1 MNNDETLT
9 RVREMVLPDD
19 KRTGIQQA
27 ERIAYWLD
35 EFGRIPLTNIRIGL
49 DPIVGA
55 IPWLGDTFTA
65 GLSIYLIGTGLYYG
79 LPKIVLLRM
88 ASNVGIDFL
97 IGLVPYVGDAADF
110 FVKSNRRNLRLL
122 REYAGERTTPRL
134 SDWLF
139 AGSLILLL
147 LALVASTMTLSF
159 WLARKAWL
167 WLGE

>member
-1 MNNDETLT
+1 MKNDETLA

-27 ERIAYWLD
+27 ERVVYWLD

-49 DPIVGA
+49 DPIIGA

-79 LPKIVLLRM
+79 LPKTVILRM
-88 ASNVGIDFL
+88 ASNVAIDFL
-97 IGLVPYVGDAADF
+97 LGLVPYVGDAADF

-159 WLARKAWL
+159 WLVRKAWF
-167 WLGE
+167 WLSQ